1 MGGGGKGAREPHEP
15 PQDPPMHAYA
25 PSASR
30 LGIDN
35 FYSMMTMNHKN
46 QIISLLLLHGL
57 TFCIILFFYDKVID
71 LCLEKVSIMPGRRS

>member
-1 MGGGGKGAREPHEP
+1 
-15 PQDPPMHAYA
+15 MHAYA

-46 QIISLLLLHGL
+46 QIISLLLFYNYTWLNILHY
-57 TFCIILFFYDKVID
+57 IIFL
-71 LCLEKVSIMPGRRS
+71 R

>member
-1 MGGGGKGAREPHEP
+1 MGGGGGGGGKGAREPHEP

-46 QIISLLLLHGL
+46 QIISLLLFYNYTWLNILHY
-57 TFCIILFFYDKVID
+57 IIFL
-71 LCLEKVSIMPGRRS
+71 R